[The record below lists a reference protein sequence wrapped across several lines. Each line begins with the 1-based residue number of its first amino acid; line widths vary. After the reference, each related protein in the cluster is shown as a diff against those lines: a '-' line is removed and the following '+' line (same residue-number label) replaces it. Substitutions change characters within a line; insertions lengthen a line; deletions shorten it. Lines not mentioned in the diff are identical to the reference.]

1 MWGAWFKE
9 CFGENENEK
18 IRHSILDKNV
28 SMALILI
35 RFDQL
40 VRVMHIRNAIHLFIT
55 NDDGKECSFFLL
67 CFRFV
72 SVLFRSLGG

>member
-55 NDDGKECSFFLL
+55 NDDGKECSFCLL

-72 SVLFRSLGG
+72 SVLFAWG

>member
-40 VRVMHIRNAIHLFIT
+40 VRVMHIRNVIH
-55 NDDGKECSFFLL
+55 
-67 CFRFV
+67 
-72 SVLFRSLGG
+72 